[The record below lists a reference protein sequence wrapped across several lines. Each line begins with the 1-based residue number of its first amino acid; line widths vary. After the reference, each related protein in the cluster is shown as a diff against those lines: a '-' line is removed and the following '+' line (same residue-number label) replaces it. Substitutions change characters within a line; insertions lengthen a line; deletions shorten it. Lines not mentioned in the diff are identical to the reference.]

1 MSGPVLFKVD
11 PIPHE
16 TLMSLAVRVANKNVL
31 PSWHKLLRQAG
42 AKHSNSPTAAAN
54 ANLDQNQVAD
64 IFRLP
69 VEEVAKRCVAETPL
83 PKFFNYFDR
92 FIRADE
98 IDHRKRRFS
107 PAALSRSRHLRA
119 MWSLKMVPCCTET
132 WQYLVDTCECGTVQ
146 KWRGTFRLDR
156 CNRCNRRLD
165 LLEGTPVEKELRE
178 DLSLV
183 LGLIDPDD
191 ETNKTAMSQLPTPLS
206 DWNGGLAF
214 ELALL
219 LLKIVPDPYHLK
231 RGYQPTVTDRKAYTK
246 ALSQVANLLRDWPH
260 SLPRAIEQ
268 AVVRRSSNKSTSGYT
283 GISGYLPNLESE
295 LVPDNVKTE
304 IFSALAPLSADAG
317 SMPAGQV
324 AMTEAVSVL
333 GMDIGM
339 LAKARRN
346 GLLKTRV
353 NFKAGHFFPALDSA
367 EVTIVRDFRRG
378 RTSAEAASRK
388 LGLPQYAMAL
398 LYDEGLIFFE
408 THPYMVKLYGPLQLH
423 ATELARFI
431 DDLHAKAVPAD
442 KIENPVN
449 LHRLARSLGGGFKP
463 WGHIFHRMMKG
474 GMQFSMQVEKTRC
487 ISISARDAAHFL
499 SLDLKEIKPSILP
512 EKCSQRD
519 AVEILN
525 LPLKHVQSLDC
536 QPEPNGKWL
545 MDWTTILDLAR
556 RKITLTEMVARCG
569 IHAKPLE
576 AQLKHAGY
584 PRYDDFGGLREDG
597 LKALSLI

>member
-1 MSGPVLFKVD
+1 
-11 PIPHE
+11 
-16 TLMSLAVRVANKNVL
+16 MSLAVRVANKNVL

-54 ANLDQNQVAD
+54 ANLDHNQVAD

-69 VEEVAKRCVAETPL
+69 VEEVTKRCVAETPF

-107 PAALSRSRHLRA
+107 PTALSRSRHLRA

-132 WQYLVDTCECGTVQ
+132 WQYLVDTCECGTIQ

-165 LLEGTPVEKELRE
+165 LLEGTPVENELRE
-178 DLSLV
+178 GLSFV

-191 ETNKTAMSQLPTPLS
+191 ETNRAAKSQLPTPLS
-206 DWNGGLAF
+206 DWNGGLVF

-231 RGYQPTVTDRKAYTK
+231 RAFQPTVTDRKAYTK

-260 SLPRAIEQ
+260 SLPLAIEQ
-268 AVVRRSSNKSTSGYT
+268 AVARRSNSNRTFGYT
-283 GISGYLPNLESE
+283 GVSGYLPNLESE
-295 LVPDNVKTE
+295 LVPECVRTE
-304 IFSALAPLSADAG
+304 IFSALAPLSTDAG
-317 SMPAGQV
+317 SMPADQV
-324 AMTEAVSVL
+324 AMTEAVSIL
-333 GMDIGM
+333 GMDLGM
-339 LAKARRN
+339 LAKARRS

-353 NFKAGHFFPALDSA
+353 NFKAGHFFPALDNA
-367 EVTIVRDFRRG
+367 EVDYVRDFRRG
-378 RTSAEAASRK
+378 RTSAEAASTK
-388 LGLPQYAMAL
+388 LGLPQYAMVL
-398 LYDEGLIFFE
+398 LHDQGLISFE

-423 ATELARFI
+423 ATELARFT
-431 DDLHAKAVPAD
+431 DELHARAVPAE
-442 KIENPVN
+442 KIENPVG

-463 WGHIFHRMMKG
+463 WGHIFHRMVKG
-474 GMQFSMQVEKTRC
+474 ELRFSMQGEKTRC

-499 SLDLKEIKPSILP
+499 SLDLREIKPNILP

-519 AVEILN
+519 AIEILN
-525 LPLKHVQSLDC
+525 LPLNHVQLLNC

-556 RKITLTEMVARCG
+556 RKITLTEMAARSG
-569 IHAKPLE
+569 LHATPLE
-576 AQLKHAGY
+576 AQLKQAGY
-584 PRYDDFGGLREDG
+584 PRYDDFGWLREDG
-597 LKALSLI
+597 LEALSLI